1 MSTPAARP
9 GTPAVDCHV
18 LTHVH
23 WDREWYR
30 PFEAFRA
37 RLAEL
42 AERVCDEL
50 DDGRMASFHLDGQTI
65 VLSDVQALRPDLAER
80 LRDHARAGRL
90 TLGPWHVLAD
100 NQLVSGENLI
110 RNLLTARRWG
120 ATAAGLSPV
129 GYCPDTFG
137 HPADLPR
144 ILTGFGMDTALV
156 WRGAPDGIARFRWRS
171 PDGSEVFAVNQGYHA
186 AEVLWPEPDGA
197 QGRVLRLK
205 EFARAERDR
214 LPEGPWLLM
223 NGGDHLAPSD
233 PVAALRDVAGAAA
246 QEQVELRHSTLE
258 EFFAAAR
265 AAADE
270 NSLPLVE
277 GPLRHR
283 PGRLTFILPGTLSAR
298 GYLKQA
304 NAEAQTLLEQRAEPL
319 LALHAPDD
327 PSLAAD
333 LDHAWELLLRNSPHD
348 SICGC
353 SVDEVHRENATR
365 FERVREAAGH
375 VVLRALHAAGLDT
388 RQYGAPADRELCFAV
403 LNPSPQEAGG
413 PVTVEILTAPGTHP
427 AAVLDPDGVEIPFET
442 VPLGPETA
450 FEADID
456 LMPDSRAA
464 FRHRVA
470 LLARGVP
477 ALGHAVYTVRLADR
491 PAEAAQPSTEQDER
505 TLSLVGGA
513 DLIASDD
520 ATLCLRLPDGTEL
533 PGLGRL
539 VDEGDRGDTY
549 NFDPVPGDA
558 PVTATLRSVRRRTSP
573 VRTALE
579 LDAELM
585 LSSGL
590 TPARDARSTEMTAV
604 QVRVTVTAWQE
615 ADAPLEWDVRFD
627 NPADDHRLRVHF
639 PTPSPAGTWTADTHF
654 SLLDHPVGPDMGPLP
669 TQPAHEAEYGA
680 VPVQTVSAVGSGSGR
695 VAVAAAGLHERT
707 GLAAPHTASGSEEL
721 AITLLRSV
729 GWLSRFDLAA
739 RTTGAGPML
748 ATPEAQCHG
757 PQHFRLLLSAGQQA
771 AGDAGLVR
779 LATAV
784 RSPLYAVPL
793 RPGTAPVPRSPQSL
807 TVTGAPMTALK
818 PAEDGQG
825 VILRISNPT
834 RDRVN
839 VRLTIPPGMT
849 ARQVRLDESS
859 LPGRHPVGTEL
870 RLAPYAL
877 QTLRLTHVSG

>member
-1 MSTPAARP
+1 MSTTRP
-9 GTPAVDCHV
+9 DAPLVTCHV

-50 DDGRMASFHLDGQTI
+50 DDGRTASFHLDGQTI
-65 VLSDVQALRPDLAER
+65 VLSDVQALRPDLAAR

-156 WRGAPDGIARFRWRS
+156 WRGAPDGTARFRWRS
-171 PDGSEVFAVNQGYHA
+171 PDGSQVFAVNQGYHA

-197 QGRVLRLK
+197 EGRALRLK
-205 EFARAERDR
+205 EFARTERAR

-233 PVAALRDVAGAAA
+233 PVGALRDVEDTAA
-246 QEQVELRHSTLE
+246 QERVALRHSTLE
-258 EFFAAAR
+258 EFFTAAR

-270 NSLPLVE
+270 DRLPLVE
-277 GPLRHR
+277 GALRHR

-298 GYLKQA
+298 TYLKQA
-304 NAEAQTLLEQRAEPL
+304 NAEAQMLLEQRAEPL

-327 PSLAAD
+327 PALAAE
-333 LDHAWELLLRNSPHD
+333 LGHAWELLLRNSPHD

-353 SVDEVHRENATR
+353 SVDEVHRENVTR
-365 FERVREAAGH
+365 FERVRQTADH
-375 VVLRALHAAGLDT
+375 VVLRALAAAGLDT
-388 RQYGAPADRELCFAV
+388 RQYGAPADRELRFAV
-403 LNPSPQEAGG
+403 LNPRPQEAGG

-427 AAVLDPDGVEIPFET
+427 SAVLGPDGAEVPFES

-456 LMPDSRAA
+456 LMPDSRPAS
-464 FRHRVA
+464 RHRLA

-477 ALGHAVYTVRLADR
+477 ALGHAVHTVRLTGT
-491 PAEAAQPSTEQDER
+491 PAETATPRTEPAEHV
-505 TLSLVGGA
+505 LPLAGGA
-513 DLIASDD
+513 ALTAADD
-520 ATLCLRLPDGTEL
+520 ATLTLRLPDGTEL

-549 NFDPVPGDA
+549 NFDPVPGDV
-558 PVTATLRSVRRRTSP
+558 PVTARLRAVRRVSSP
-573 VRTALE
+573 VRTSLE
-579 LDAELM
+579 LDAEIALPR
-585 LSSGL
+585 GL
-590 TPARDARSTEMTAV
+590 NDARDGRGTTVTAV
-604 QVRVTVTAWQE
+604 AVAVTVTAWRDS
-615 ADAPLEWDVRFD
+615 AAPLEWDIRFD
-627 NPADDHRLRVHF
+627 NAADDHRLRVHF
-639 PTPSPAGTWTADTHF
+639 PTPSPAGVWTADTHF

-669 TQPAHEAEYGA
+669 AEPAHEAEYGA
-680 VPVQTVSAVGSGSGR
+680 VPVQTVSAVGEGTGR

-707 GLAAPHTASGSEEL
+707 GLASAHTASGSEEL
-721 AITLLRSV
+721 AVTLLRSV

-757 PQHFRLLLSAGQQA
+757 PQHFRLLVATGQQA
-771 AGDAGLVR
+771 EGDAGLVR

-784 RSPLYAVPL
+784 KAPLHAVPL
-793 RPGTAPVPRSPQSL
+793 RPGATPVPRSPQPL
-807 TVTGAPMTALK
+807 TVDGAALTALK
-818 PAEDGQG
+818 PAEDGRG
-825 VILRISNPT
+825 LILRISNPT
-834 RDRVN
+834 REAAT
-839 VRLTIPPGMT
+839 VRLTTLPGTT
-849 ARQVRLDESS
+849 AERVRLDESA
-859 LPGRHPVGTEL
+859 LPAPEPVGAEL
-870 RLAPYAL
+870 PLAPYAL
-877 QTLRLTHVSG
+877 ETLRLVTG